1 MAERISRDELRQLI
15 REALREALG
24 DAGSFSSP
32 LRGEA
37 ESARSA
43 EPGEGAALQD
53 QVRPPHPVAS
63 QLDLSPEG
71 RGGRASSLAAGVLT
85 EALVTKLAAGHHKI
99 LIGGEVVVTP
109 LARERARML
118 KVEIVRQQP

>member
-24 DAGSFSSP
+24 DALPQASSRPAQSPAGAPDRPARQGSF
-32 LRGEA
+32 
-37 ESARSA
+37 
-43 EPGEGAALQD
+43 
-53 QVRPPHPVAS
+53 
-63 QLDLSPEG
+63 
-71 RGGRASSLAAGVLT
+71 SLAAGVLT

>member
-24 DAGSFSSP
+24 AGSVPPPSHATGEVDHAQHGGGGSHTRRGRHSP
-32 LRGEA
+32 PPPPSAVPLPRFAGE
-37 ESARSA
+37 
-43 EPGEGAALQD
+43 EP
-53 QVRPPHPVAS
+53 
-63 QLDLSPEG
+63 
-71 RGGRASSLAAGVLT
+71 ASSLATGVLT
-85 EALVTKLAAGHHKI
+85 EALVTKLATGHHKI

>member
-24 DAGSFSSP
+24 DAVPKPSSARAHKPAGEPDQPARQGSFS
-32 LRGEA
+32 LTT
-37 ESARSA
+37 
-43 EPGEGAALQD
+43 
-53 QVRPPHPVAS
+53 
-63 QLDLSPEG
+63 
-71 RGGRASSLAAGVLT
+71 GVLT
-85 EALVTKLAAGHHKI
+85 EALVTKLAAGHRKI
-99 LIGGEVVVTP
+99 VIGGEVVVTP

>member
-24 DAGSFSSP
+24 DAVPQPSSS
-32 LRGEA
+32 RA
-37 ESARSA
+37 EKPPDAPDRPARQ
-43 EPGEGAALQD
+43 GAFNL
-53 QVRPPHPVAS
+53 AS
-63 QLDLSPEG
+63 
-71 RGGRASSLAAGVLT
+71 GVLT
-85 EALVTKLAAGHHKI
+85 EALVTKLATGHQKI
-99 LIGGEVVVTP
+99 VIGGEVVVTP

>member
-24 DAGSFSSP
+24 DAVPQASSRPAQYAGAPDRPARQGSFS
-32 LRGEA
+32 
-37 ESARSA
+37 
-43 EPGEGAALQD
+43 
-53 QVRPPHPVAS
+53 
-63 QLDLSPEG
+63 
-71 RGGRASSLAAGVLT
+71 LATGVLT
-85 EALVTKLAAGHHKI
+85 EALVTKLATGHQKI
-99 LIGGEVVVTP
+99 LIGREVVVTP